1 MTAKELKLDYFQIY
15 DLENRPAA
23 GNILLQG
30 QFDDK
35 RLKMQVALV
44 DFFGNPVSKN
54 GEPLYDKNAH
64 LAWYRGVQPAEPIR
78 RVILENQFGKFDIRT
93 GTGYGM
99 LVPTQ
104 KVEPGSVF
112 PQALDH
118 YKVYRLV
125 DVEQVPHVTIKL
137 KDQFGSLRDAAAA
150 SALLR
155 GPGGETARH
164 EGLSDPQQDRA
175 PVDLQHQRSQ
185 RREEDHA
192 AQPVLARHI
201 GQRRPQRDAGG
212 PSLKRDG
219 SLRIAARSFVVRPK
233 PLAARR

>member
-1 MTAKELKLDYFQIY
+1 MTAQELKLDYFQIY

-35 RLKMQVALV
+35 RIRMQVALV
-44 DFFGNPVSKN
+44 DFFGNAVSKN

-93 GTGYGM
+93 GTGYGL

-104 KVEPGSVF
+104 KVEPGSAF
-112 PQALDH
+112 PKTLDH

-125 DVEQVPHVTIKL
+125 DVEPVPQKIIKL
-137 KDQFGSLRDAAAA
+137 RDQFGPSETSLRLPLYFAVPVAKRHDTKDYPIINKAAH
-150 SALLR
+150 LLIFSINVRNVEKKITLRNQFSR
-155 GPGGETARH
+155 GTA
-164 EGLSDPQQDRA
+164 
-175 PVDLQHQRSQ
+175 VNVVRS
-185 RREEDHA
+185 
-192 AQPVLARHI
+192 VMLAV
-201 GQRRPQRDAGG
+201 
-212 PSLKRDG
+212 PSLKREW
-219 SLRIAARSFVVRPK
+219 K
-233 PLAARR
+233 PA